1 MVNLFFSA
9 YDSDDD
15 LDPPRL
21 DDPLGITI
29 LRDQILMWLNEHAQ
43 CRAVEAMYRRNLE
56 LLLVNVPAHNLS
68 DWLDE
73 VDRQRTTFIRAK
85 ENTIEMANE
94 VAG

>member
-43 CRAVEAMYRRNLE
+43 CRTVEVSRYPCLKTN
-56 LLLVNVPAHNLS
+56 N
-68 DWLDE
+68 
-73 VDRQRTTFIRAK
+73 
-85 ENTIEMANE
+85 
-94 VAG
+94 

>member
-29 LRDQILMWLNEHAQ
+29 LQDQILMWLNEHAQ
-43 CRAVEAMYRRNLE
+43 CRAVEVSRYPCLKTN
-56 LLLVNVPAHNLS
+56 N
-68 DWLDE
+68 
-73 VDRQRTTFIRAK
+73 
-85 ENTIEMANE
+85 
-94 VAG
+94 